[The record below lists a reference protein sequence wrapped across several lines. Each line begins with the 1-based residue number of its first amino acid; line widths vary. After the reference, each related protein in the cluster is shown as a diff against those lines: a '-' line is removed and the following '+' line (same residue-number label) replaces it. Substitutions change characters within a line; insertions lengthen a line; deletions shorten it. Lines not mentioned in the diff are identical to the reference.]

1 MQEIDPGDT
10 FCVSNVHLPARPSNV
25 MGRLKSMSHTI
36 QKMARL
42 DPRVRKSPLDG
53 LCVVAG
59 DFNCDQ
65 NSVTAKLLT
74 TGYSPHPQGSKLQ
87 GQCFESICLHDEA

>member
-1 MQEIDPGDT
+1 
-10 FCVSNVHLPARPSNV
+10 

-36 QKMARL
+36 QKMTRY
-42 DPRVRKSPLDG
+42 DPKVRKSPLDG
-53 LCVVAG
+53 LFVVAG

-74 TGYSPHPQGSKLQ
+74 TGYSPYGNLKDRNYKENVSKASA
-87 GQCFESICLHDEA
+87 FMMRHDYRFKDEQFN